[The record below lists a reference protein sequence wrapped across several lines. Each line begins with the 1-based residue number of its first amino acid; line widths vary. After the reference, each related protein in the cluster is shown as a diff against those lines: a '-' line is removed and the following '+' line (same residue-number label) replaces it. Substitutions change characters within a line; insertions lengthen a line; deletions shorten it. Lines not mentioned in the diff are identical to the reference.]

1 MRFYCLFKKD
11 KKKKNNV
18 CSGMFMFACRSD
30 NYLQDMRAKIFPFK
44 RREVKDF
51 EVMPSVAL
59 PEKKKG
65 EQRERA
71 RDLQTSRADDLV
83 PQGHGQDDEECLGS
97 QMFIAYSISLEEEYQ
112 DPKVIPESE
121 EYIQDRGLVPQV
133 VSQSGKDSL
142 VLPDEVSDI
151 PTTTKPHKNESSSNS
166 EAFTT
171 MAITPFAS
179 NSPISGLHQ

>member
-1 MRFYCLFKKD
+1 
-11 KKKKNNV
+11 
-18 CSGMFMFACRSD
+18 
-30 NYLQDMRAKIFPFK
+30 
-44 RREVKDF
+44 
-51 EVMPSVAL
+51 MPSVAL

-65 EQRERA
+65 EQREQA

-83 PQGHGQDDEECLGS
+83 PQGHGQDDEESLGS
-97 QMFIAYSISLEEEYQ
+97 QMFTAHSISLEASLDPSSPEEYQ

-121 EYIQDRGLVPQV
+121 ESIQDHGLVPQV

-171 MAITPFAS
+171 MAITRFAS
-179 NSPISGLHQ
+179 NSPIS